1 MIINLNEKLKS
12 IQQMYNIMIH
22 PADQD
27 KQLIED
33 TGVAILKFQAFVL
46 RSSDFKEIKFKI
58 DGSIIK
64 DLVELK
70 RKGIEL
76 KREEIYKL
84 KTALVS
90 IYVFLPLNK
99 KYVKSLPQSYFL
111 VHNIWTP
118 ALPAHP

>member
-1 MIINLNEKLKS
+1 MQILTCTIKKFWYEIWEWYTMIINLNEKLKS

-70 RKGIEL
+70 RKDLDKVWITLE
-76 KREEIYKL
+76 
-84 KTALVS
+84 S
-90 IYVFLPLNK
+90 FNM
-99 KYVKSLPQSYFL
+99 
-111 VHNIWTP
+111 
-118 ALPAHP
+118 